1 MEAANIIYQK
11 EWMGMKGV
19 LISGGSRG
27 IGRACVKLFSESGCR
42 VAFLFEK
49 NDEAAN
55 EVACLTGA
63 APVKCDI
70 ANREQVFMAYEAAK
84 KAIGPIDS
92 VVSCAGIAQQ
102 ALFQDVTGDEWNRMI
117 NVNLS
122 GAAYLAQAA
131 LNDMISEK
139 NGSIVFVSSIWG
151 EVGASMEAHYSASK
165 AGLIGLMRALSKE
178 VGPSGIRVNA
188 VTPGVIQTDML
199 NCFDEETMNALADE
213 TPLGRIGTPED
224 VAKAV
229 RFLLSDDASFITG
242 QTLGVN
248 GGFGM

>member
-1 MEAANIIYQK
+1 MKNIL
-11 EWMGMKGV
+11 V
-19 LISGGSRG
+19 SGGSRG
-27 IGRACVKLFSESGCR
+27 IGAATVRLLRKSGAR
-42 VAFLFEK
+42 VAFLYEK
-49 NDEAAN
+49 NDAAAEN
-55 EVACLTGA
+55 IAQETGA
-63 APVKCDI
+63 AAIKCDI
-70 ANREQVFMAYEAAK
+70 SNRDQVFKAYQKAK
-84 KAIGPIDS
+84 NAVGRIDG

-102 ALFQDVTGDEWNRMI
+102 ALFQDVTEDDWAKMLG
-117 NVNLS
+117 VNLS

-131 LNDMISEK
+131 LPDMISEK

-165 AGLIGLMRALSKE
+165 AGLIGLTKALSKE

-188 VTPGVIQTDML
+188 VTPGVILTDML
-199 NCFDEETMNALADE
+199 NSFDEETMKALSDE

-224 VAKAV
+224 VAKAI

-242 QTLGVN
+242 QVLGVN

>member
-1 MEAANIIYQK
+1 MRKAL
-11 EWMGMKGV
+11 V
-19 LISGGSRG
+19 SGGSRG
-27 IGRACVKLFSESGCR
+27 IGAAVVKELVLSGWK
-42 VAFLFEK
+42 VAFLYEK
-49 NDEAAN
+49 NE
-55 EVACLTGA
+55 
-63 APVKCDI
+63 
-70 ANREQVFMAYEAAK
+70 EAAK
-84 KAIGPIDS
+84 KVERDTGAVSVKCDVSDRDS
-92 VVSCAGIAQQ
+92 VFSAFEKAKRALGGIDDIVSCAGIAQQ
-102 ALFQDVTGDEWNRMI
+102 ELFQFVTQDDWSRML

-131 LNDMISEK
+131 LPDMISNR
-139 NGSIVFVSSIWG
+139 NGGIVFVSSIWG

-165 AGLIGLMRALSKE
+165 AGLIGLMKALSKE

-188 VTPGVIQTDML
+188 VTPGVIRTDML
-199 NCFDEETMNALADE
+199 KSFDEETMMSLKEE

-229 RFLLSDDASFITG
+229 RFLLSDDADFITG

>member
-1 MEAANIIYQK
+1 MKNI
-11 EWMGMKGV
+11 

-27 IGRACVKLFSESGCR
+27 IGAATVRLLRESGAR
-42 VAFLFEK
+42 VAFLYEK
-49 NDEAAN
+49 NDEAAGKI
-55 EVACLTGA
+55 AQSTGA
-63 APVKCDI
+63 VPIKCDI
-70 ANREQVFMAYEAAK
+70 SSREQVFEAYQKAK
-84 KAIGPIDS
+84 NAIGKIDG

-102 ALFQDVTGDEWNRMI
+102 ALFQDVTESDWTRMMG
-117 NVNLS
+117 VNLS

-131 LNDMISEK
+131 LPDMISEK
-139 NGSIVFVSSIWG
+139 NGAIVFVSSIWG

-165 AGLIGLMRALSKE
+165 AGLIGLTKALSKE

-188 VTPGVIQTDML
+188 VTPGVILTDML
-199 NCFDEETMNALADE
+199 SSFDIETMKALSDE

-224 VAKAV
+224 IAKAI

-242 QTLGVN
+242 QVLGVN